1 MAKGISK
8 EGSVAPKERINIK
21 YRSHGDKT
29 EEKELPL
36 KLLAVGDFTQREDET
51 SVEDRKAVNINKNN
65 FDSVLK
71 SYNVSLDMAVKN
83 KLDEDQEDSDV
94 AINLKFNSMK
104 DFDPDAIVDQVEELK
119 KLKQLR
125 EALVALKSPLGNVPK
140 FRRKL
145 QNLVKDKESLEKLC
159 QELGIDSKDI
169 EK

>member
-8 EGSVAPKERINIK
+8 DGSVAPKERINIK
-21 YRSHGDKT
+21 YRSKGDMV

-36 KLLAVGDFTQREDET
+36 KLLAVGDFIQREDDT
-51 SVEDRKAVNINKNN
+51 AVEDRKAVNINKTN
-65 FDSVLK
+65 FDDVLK
-71 SYNVSLDMAVKN
+71 NCNLSLDMAVKN
-83 KLDEDQEDSDV
+83 KIDDNQEDSDI
-94 AINLKFNSMK
+94 AIKLKFDSMK
-104 DFDPDAIVDQVEELK
+104 DFDPDAIVDQVDELK

-145 QNLVKDKESLEKLC
+145 QSLLSDKESLDKLC
-159 QELGIDSKDI
+159 QELGIESKDS

>member
-21 YRSHGDKT
+21 YRSHGDKV

-36 KLLAVGDFTQREDET
+36 KLLAVGDFTLKEDDT
-51 SVEDRKAVNINKNN
+51 PVEDRKAVNINKLN
-65 FDSVLK
+65 FDDVMK
-71 SYNVSLDMAVKN
+71 SYNLSLDMAVEN
-83 KLDEDQEDSDV
+83 KINEDEKDSELG
-94 AINLKFNSMK
+94 IKLKFDSIK
-104 DFDPDAIVDQVEELK
+104 DFNPDSIVEQVDELK

-140 FRRKL
+140 FRRNL
-145 QNLVKDKESLEKLC
+145 QSLVKDKESLDKLC
-159 QELGIDSKDI
+159 QELGIESNT

>member
-1 MAKGISK
+1 MSK

>member
-21 YRSHGDKT
+21 YRSHGDKV

-36 KLLAVGDFTQREDET
+36 KLLAVGDFTLREDDT
-51 SVEDRKAVNINKNN
+51 PVEDRKAVNINKLN
-65 FDSVLK
+65 FDDVLK
-71 SYNVSLDMAVKN
+71 SYNLSLDMAVAN
-83 KLDEDQEDSDV
+83 EISEDEKDSELGV
-94 AINLKFNSMK
+94 KLKFNSIK
-104 DFDPDAIVDQVEELK
+104 DFNPDSIVEQVDELK

-140 FRRKL
+140 FRRNL
-145 QNLVKDKESLEKLC
+145 QSLVKDKESLDKLC
-159 QELGIDSKDI
+159 QELGIESNT

>member
-21 YRSHGDKT
+21 YRSHGDKV

-36 KLLAVGDFTQREDET
+36 KLLAVGDFTLREDDT
-51 SVEDRKAVNINKNN
+51 PVEDRKAVNINKLN
-65 FDSVLK
+65 FDDVLK
-71 SYNVSLDMAVKN
+71 SYNLSLDMAVAN
-83 KLDEDQEDSDV
+83 EISEDEKDLELGV
-94 AINLKFNSMK
+94 KLKFNSIK
-104 DFDPDAIVDQVEELK
+104 DFNPDSIVEQVDELK

-140 FRRKL
+140 FRRNL
-145 QNLVKDKESLEKLC
+145 QSLVKDKESLDKLC
-159 QELGIDSKDI
+159 QELGIESNT